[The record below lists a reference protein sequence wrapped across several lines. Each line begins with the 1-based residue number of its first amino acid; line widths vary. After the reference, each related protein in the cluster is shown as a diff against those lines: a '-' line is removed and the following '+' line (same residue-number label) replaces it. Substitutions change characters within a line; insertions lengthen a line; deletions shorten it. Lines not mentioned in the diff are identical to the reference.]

1 MQKISKYF
9 RDSWTELQKV
19 TWPNRKQ
26 AVKLTAAVLIF
37 SIVFAAF
44 IALLD
49 TLFSNMLQKL
59 ILKV

>member
-1 MQKISKYF
+1 MQKLTQYF
-9 RDSWTELQKV
+9 RDSWTELTKV

-26 AVKLTAAVLIF
+26 AIKLVAAVLVF
-37 SIVFAAF
+37 SIVFALY
-44 IALLD
+44 IAVLD

>member
-9 RDSWTELQKV
+9 RESLTELQKV

-37 SIVFAAF
+37 SVVFALY
-44 IALLD
+44 IGLLD
-49 TLFSNMLQKL
+49 TIFSNLLQKL